1 MAENSGLDRTSD
13 KRGKFNEA
21 KQQNSYTV
29 IRHPAFLG
37 AVIGILAAF
46 AQALLISAGGPVAY
60 GFCIAGHTRDLIN
73 GIVNSMAATTLF
85 QAPIS
90 QNAILP
96 VMSVIGVLIGGYL
109 SARKNREHKIKK
121 STPMGYLAYFIGGVL
136 VIQFTGIF
144 GGCPYRAALRTAYGD
159 LTALLFIITM
169 ALGVVL
175 AAIFMLKQAEKED
188 I

>member
-13 KRGKFNEA
+13 EQKKFNEA
-21 KQQNSYTV
+21 KKKNTYAF

-46 AQALLISAGGPVAY
+46 AQVLLISAGGPVAY
-60 GFCIAGHTRDLIN
+60 GFCIAGHTRDLVN
-73 GIVNSMAATTLF
+73 GIVNSVAATTLF

-96 VMSVIGVLIGGYL
+96 VLSVVGVLIGGYL
-109 SARKNREHKIKK
+109 SARVNREHKVKK

-159 LTALLFIITM
+159 LTALLFIIMM

-175 AAIFMLKQAEKED
+175 GAIFMLKQAEKED
-188 I
+188 M